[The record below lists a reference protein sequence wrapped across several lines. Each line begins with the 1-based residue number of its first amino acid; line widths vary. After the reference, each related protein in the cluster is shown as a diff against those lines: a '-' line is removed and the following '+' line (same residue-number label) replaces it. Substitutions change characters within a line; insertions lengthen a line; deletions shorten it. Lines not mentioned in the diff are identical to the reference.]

1 MNPKPI
7 EQAHDPVLRGAT
19 AALKRAATRARIEAA
34 RTGTCIII
42 WRGNKLVRIY
52 PKPQPGSTKS

>member
-1 MNPKPI
+1 MNRKPTKRVY
-7 EQAHDPVLRGAT
+7 DPLLQGIM

-52 PKPQPGSTKS
+52 PKPQSGSNKS

>member
-1 MNPKPI
+1 MNSKPI

-19 AALKRAATRARIEAA
+19 AALKRAAIRARIEAE

-42 WRGNKLVRIY
+42 RRGNKLVRIS
-52 PKPQPGSTKS
+52 PKSKSGSTKP